1 MSHIKFN
8 LCPIETLQEQK
19 ALLKVFERPNRE
31 PNIAVWS
38 RGLCEKLFVL
48 QPLSISEQ
56 KHLHRVVTA
65 HHCSPDPRS
74 HVTLCN
80 VLFLVASSLYPF
92 AQPPATLF
100 V

>member
-1 MSHIKFN
+1 MSRIKFN
-8 LCPIETLQEQK
+8 LCTIETLQEK
-19 ALLKVFERPNRE
+19 EALLKVFERLTRE
-31 PNIAVWS
+31 PNVAVWS

-56 KHLHRVVTA
+56 KHLHHVVTL
-65 HHCSPDPRS
+65 HHCSPDPTS

-92 AQPPATLF
+92 AQTPTTLS